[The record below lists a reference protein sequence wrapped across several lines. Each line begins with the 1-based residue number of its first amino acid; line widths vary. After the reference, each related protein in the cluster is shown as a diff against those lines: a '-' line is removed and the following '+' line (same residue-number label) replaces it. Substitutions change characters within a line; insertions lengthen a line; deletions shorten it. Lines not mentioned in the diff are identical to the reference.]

1 MPFDYLRCNDFIEG
15 KEKYLEI
22 KEFYNMQNIFFLS
35 EEARW
40 TYIMQNAK
48 QDDIALKIDTALHNV
63 EKNNP
68 SLKGAIL
75 ETTSHAWAWMQ
86 VSWRLFLIP
95 SIDIIANEN
104 EHMGREGYMS
114 FSLDALLQ
122 LKERVEESSIR
133 PKIL

>member
-15 KEKYLEI
+15 KEKYLEM

-75 ETTSHAWAWMQ
+75 DNYFS
-86 VSWRLFLIP
+86 RLGVDASKL
-95 SIDIIANEN
+95 A
-104 EHMGREGYMS
+104 
-114 FSLDALLQ
+114 ALLDT
-122 LKERVEESSIR
+122 IN
-133 PKIL
+133 

>member
-1 MPFDYLRCNDFIEG
+1 MSFDYLRNNDFIEG
-15 KEKYLEI
+15 KEKYLEM

-35 EEARW
+35 EEAWW

-75 ETTSHAWAWMQ
+75 DNYFSHVWAWMQ

-95 SIDIIANEN
+95 STT
-104 EHMGREGYMS
+104 
-114 FSLDALLQ
+114 
-122 LKERVEESSIR
+122 
-133 PKIL
+133 